1 MVRFMNPFKQS
12 LMDRMI
18 QLFVIILLLV
28 HYSNPAIAI
37 DQNSHDNLKIVND
50 AFVIIE
56 NDYLEPV
63 DSQKLIQGALNGML
77 QSLDPHSAYLS
88 ADMYKELV
96 AETEGSFGGIGLEL
110 AVVNDIL
117 TVISPI
123 EGTPAH
129 KAGIRAGDQIIK
141 IDDISTQGLSIA
153 DLTGKLRGPEGTKV
167 KITIMRKGLTK
178 PRDFIVT
185 RAIINVRSVSYSSL
199 EHNIGYIRISH
210 FQAKTSDELKQAYS
224 ELAKRSKPLTGLILD
239 LRNNPGGLLEQSLS
253 VSEFFLK
260 EGSPIVS
267 IKGRD
272 AIEEVTFT
280 AEADGEKPTC
290 PIIILI
296 NEGSASAAE
305 IVTGALQDNGRAVVL
320 GIRTFGKGSVQGVIP
335 FEDGSAMMLT
345 VARYY
350 TPKGRSIQAE
360 GIVPDIKVE
369 FVEPAEQEETQMT
382 VREKDLEGHI
392 KSDEEHGVAQESIQA
407 KRDLDAMKDNQL
419 KSAIELLNS
428 WEILRHMEKK

>member
-1 MVRFMNPFKQS
+1 MTPFKQS

-18 QLFVIILLLV
+18 QLFVVILLLT
-28 HYSNPAIAI
+28 HYSNPAAAI
-37 DQNSHDNLKIVND
+37 DQSSYDNLKIFNE

-56 NDYLEPV
+56 KNYLEPV
-63 DSQKLIQGALNGML
+63 DSKKLVQGALNSVL
-77 QSLDPHSAYLS
+77 QSLDPHSAYLT
-88 ADMYKELV
+88 ADMYKELE
-96 AETEGSFGGIGLEL
+96 AETEGSFGGVGLEL
-110 AVVNDIL
+110 AVVNDVL

-141 IDDISTQGLSIA
+141 IDDISTKGLSIA
-153 DLTGKLRGPEGTKV
+153 DLTVKLRGPEGTKV

-178 PRDFIVT
+178 PRDLIVT
-185 RAIINVRSVSYSSL
+185 RAIINVRSVSYSNL
-199 EHNIGYIRISH
+199 EHNIGYIRISL
-210 FQAKTSDELKQAYS
+210 FQAKTTDELKKAYS
-224 ELAKRSKPLTGLILD
+224 DLAKRLKPLTGLILD

-260 EGSPIVS
+260 EGSSIVS
-267 IKGRD
+267 IKGREASD
-272 AIEEVTFT
+272 EVTFT

-305 IVTGALQDNGRAVVL
+305 IVTGALQDNGRAVTL

-345 VARYY
+345 VATYY

-360 GIVPDIKVE
+360 GIAPDIEVE
-369 FVEPAEQEETQMT
+369 FVEPAEQGETQLT

-392 KSDEEHGVAQESIQA
+392 KGHEEHGAAQGSIQA
-407 KRDLDAMKDNQL
+407 KGDLDPMKDSQL
-419 KSAIELLNS
+419 KSAIELLKS
-428 WEILRHMEKK
+428 WEILRSMEKK

>member
-1 MVRFMNPFKQS
+1 MVRFMTPFKQS

-18 QLFVIILLLV
+18 QLFVVIFLLM
-28 HYSNPAIAI
+28 HYSNPAVAI
-37 DQNSHDNLKIVND
+37 DQNPYDNLKIFNE
-50 AFVIIE
+50 ALVIIE
-56 NDYLEPV
+56 KDYLEPV
-63 DSQKLIQGALNGML
+63 DSKKLVQGALNSML
-77 QSLDPHSAYLS
+77 QSLDPHSAYLT
-88 ADMYKELV
+88 ADMYKELE
-96 AETEGSFGGIGLEL
+96 AETKGSFGGIGLEL
-110 AVVNDIL
+110 AVLNDVL
-117 TVISPI
+117 TVISPV
-123 EGTPAH
+123 EGAPAY

-141 IDDISTQGLSIA
+141 IDDKSIKGLSIV

-167 KITIMRKGLTK
+167 KITIMRKSFTK

-185 RAIINVRSVSYSSL
+185 RAIINIRSVSYSNL
-199 EHNIGYIRISH
+199 EHYIGYIRISH
-210 FQAKTSDELKQAYS
+210 FQAKTTDELKQAYS
-224 ELAKRSKPLTGLILD
+224 DLAKRSKPLTGLILD
-239 LRNNPGGLLEQSLS
+239 LRNNPGGLVEQALS

-260 EGSPIVS
+260 EGSSIVS

-272 AIEEVTFT
+272 ASDEVTFT

-305 IVTGALQDNGRAVVL
+305 IVTGALQDNGRAVIL

-360 GIVPDIKVE
+360 GITPDIKVE
-369 FVEPAEQEETQMT
+369 FAEPAEQGETQLT
-382 VREKDLEGHI
+382 AREKDLEGHI
-392 KSDEEHGVAQESIQA
+392 KGDEEHGAAQGSIQA
-407 KRDLDAMKDNQL
+407 KGDLDAMKDNQL
-419 KSAIELLNS
+419 KSAVELLKS
-428 WEILRHMEKK
+428 WEILRHIERK

>member
-1 MVRFMNPFKQS
+1 MTPFKKS
-12 LMDRMI
+12 LIDRLV
-18 QLFVIILLLV
+18 QLFVVILLLM
-28 HYSNPAIAI
+28 HHGNPAVAI
-37 DQNSHDNLKIVND
+37 DQNPYDNLKIFNE

-56 NDYLEPV
+56 KNYLEPV
-63 DSQKLIQGALNGML
+63 DSQKLVRGALNSML
-77 QSLDPHSAYLS
+77 QSLDPHSAYLT
-88 ADMYKELV
+88 ADMYKELE
-96 AETEGSFGGIGLEL
+96 AEVEGSFGGIGLEL
-110 AVVNDIL
+110 AVVNDVL

-123 EGTPAH
+123 DGTPAY

-141 IDDISTQGLSIA
+141 INDISTKGLSIA
-153 DLTGKLRGPEGTKV
+153 DLTVKLRGPEGTKV
-167 KITIMRKGLTK
+167 KIAIMRKGLTK

-185 RAIINVRSVSYSSL
+185 RAIINIQSVSHSTL

-210 FQAKTSDELKQAYS
+210 FQAKTTDELKQAYS
-224 ELAKRSKPLTGLILD
+224 DLAKRSKSLTGLILD
-239 LRNNPGGLLEQSLS
+239 LRNNPGGLLEQALS

-260 EGSPIVS
+260 EGSSIVS

-272 AIEEVTFT
+272 ASAEETFT

-290 PIIILI
+290 PIILLA

-305 IVTGALQDNGRAVVL
+305 IVTGALQDNGRAVIL
-320 GIRTFGKGSVQGVIP
+320 GSRTFGKGSVQGVIP
-335 FEDGSAMMLT
+335 FEDGSAMILT

-360 GIVPDIKVE
+360 GIIPDVKVE
-369 FVEPAEQEETQMT
+369 FAEPVEKGEIQLTF
-382 VREKDLEGHI
+382 REKDLEGHI
-392 KSDEEHGVAQESIQA
+392 KGDEEHGAAQGPIQA

-419 KSAIELLNS
+419 KSAIELLKS

>member
-1 MVRFMNPFKQS
+1 MTPFKQS

-18 QLFVIILLLV
+18 QLFVVILLLT
-28 HYSNPAIAI
+28 HYSNPAAAI
-37 DQNSHDNLKIVND
+37 DQSSYDNLKIFNE

-56 NDYLEPV
+56 KNYLEPV
-63 DSQKLIQGALNGML
+63 DSKKLVQGALNSVL
-77 QSLDPHSAYLS
+77 QSLDPHSAYLT
-88 ADMYKELV
+88 ADMYKELE
-96 AETEGSFGGIGLEL
+96 AETEGSFGGVGLEL
-110 AVVNDIL
+110 AVVNDVL

-141 IDDISTQGLSIA
+141 IDDISTKGLSIA
-153 DLTGKLRGPEGTKV
+153 DLTVKLRGPEGTKV

-178 PRDFIVT
+178 PRDLIVT
-185 RAIINVRSVSYSSL
+185 RAIINVRSVSYSNL
-199 EHNIGYIRISH
+199 EHNIGYIRISL
-210 FQAKTSDELKQAYS
+210 FQAKTTDELKQAYS
-224 ELAKRSKPLTGLILD
+224 DLSKRLKPLTGLILD

-260 EGSPIVS
+260 EGSAIVS

-272 AIEEVTFT
+272 ASDEVTFT

-305 IVTGALQDNGRAVVL
+305 IVTGALQDNGRAVIL

-360 GIVPDIKVE
+360 GIAPDIKVE
-369 FVEPAEQEETQMT
+369 FVEPAEQGETQLT

-392 KSDEEHGVAQESIQA
+392 KGHEEHGAAQGAIQA
-407 KRDLDAMKDNQL
+407 KGDLDPMKDSQL
-419 KSAIELLNS
+419 KSAIELLKS
-428 WEILRHMEKK
+428 WEILGRMEKK

>member
-12 LMDRMI
+12 LMSRMI
-18 QLFVIILLLV
+18 QLLVVILLLM
-28 HYSNPAIAI
+28 HYSNPAAAI
-37 DQNSHDNLKIVND
+37 DQNPHDNLKILNE
-50 AFVIIE
+50 AFIIIE
-56 NDYLEPV
+56 DNYLEPV
-63 DSQKLIQGALNGML
+63 DSQKLVQGALNGML
-77 QSLDPHSAYLS
+77 QSLDPHSAYLT
-88 ADMYKELV
+88 ADMYKELE

-110 AVVNDIL
+110 AVLNDVL

-123 EGTPAH
+123 EGAPAY

-141 IDDISTQGLSIA
+141 IDDKSIKGLFIA
-153 DLTGKLRGPEGTKV
+153 ELVSKLRGPEGTKV
-167 KITIMRKGLTK
+167 KITIMRKGFTK

-185 RAIINVRSVSYSSL
+185 RAIINIQSVSYSSL

-210 FQAKTSDELKQAYS
+210 FQAKTTEELKQAYS
-224 ELAKRSKPLTGLILD
+224 DLLKRSKPLTGLIVD
-239 LRNNPGGLLEQSLS
+239 LRNNPGGLLEQALS

-260 EGSPIVS
+260 EGSTIVS

-272 AIEEVTFT
+272 ASDEVTFT

-290 PIIILI
+290 PIVLLI
-296 NEGSASAAE
+296 NGGSASAAE

-360 GIVPDIKVE
+360 GITPDIKVE
-369 FVEPAEQEETQMT
+369 FAEPAEKAETQLPA
-382 VREKDLEGHI
+382 REKDLEGHI
-392 KSDEEHGVAQESIQA
+392 KGDEENGATQGSIQA
-407 KRDLDAMKDNQL
+407 KGALDAMKDNQL
-419 KSAIELLNS
+419 KSAIELLKS
-428 WEILRHMEKK
+428 WEILRHMETE

>member
-1 MVRFMNPFKQS
+1 MVRFMTPFKQS

-18 QLFVIILLLV
+18 QLFVVIFLLM
-28 HYSNPAIAI
+28 HYSNPAVAI
-37 DQNSHDNLKIVND
+37 DQNPYDNLKIFNE
-50 AFVIIE
+50 ALVIIE
-56 NDYLEPV
+56 KDYLEPV
-63 DSQKLIQGALNGML
+63 DSKKLVQGALNSML
-77 QSLDPHSAYLS
+77 QSLDPHSAYLT
-88 ADMYKELV
+88 ADMYKELE
-96 AETEGSFGGIGLEL
+96 AETKGSFGGIGLEL
-110 AVVNDIL
+110 AVLNDVL
-117 TVISPI
+117 TVISPV
-123 EGTPAH
+123 EGAPAY

-141 IDDISTQGLSIA
+141 IDDKSIKGLSIV

-167 KITIMRKGLTK
+167 KITIMRKSFTK

-185 RAIINVRSVSYSSL
+185 RAIINIRSVSYSNL
-199 EHNIGYIRISH
+199 EHYIGYIRISH
-210 FQAKTSDELKQAYS
+210 FQAKTTDELKQAYS
-224 ELAKRSKPLTGLILD
+224 DLAKRSKPLTGLILD

-260 EGSPIVS
+260 EGSSIVS
-267 IKGRD
+267 IKRRD
-272 AIEEVTFT
+272 ASDEVTFT

-305 IVTGALQDNGRAVVL
+305 IVTGALQDNGRAVIL

-360 GIVPDIKVE
+360 GITPDIKVE
-369 FVEPAEQEETQMT
+369 FAEPAEQGETQLT
-382 VREKDLEGHI
+382 AREKDLEGHI
-392 KSDEEHGVAQESIQA
+392 KGDEEHGAAQGSIQA
-407 KRDLDAMKDNQL
+407 KGDLDAMKDNQL
-419 KSAIELLNS
+419 KSAVELLKS

>member
-1 MVRFMNPFKQS
+1 MNPFKQS

>member
-1 MVRFMNPFKQS
+1 MTPFKQS

-18 QLFVIILLLV
+18 QLFVVILLLT
-28 HYSNPAIAI
+28 HYSNPAAAI
-37 DQNSHDNLKIVND
+37 DQSSYDNLKIFNE

-56 NDYLEPV
+56 KNYLEPV
-63 DSQKLIQGALNGML
+63 DSKKLVQGALNSVL
-77 QSLDPHSAYLS
+77 QSLDPHSAYLT
-88 ADMYKELV
+88 ADMYKELE
-96 AETEGSFGGIGLEL
+96 AETEGSFGGVGLEL
-110 AVVNDIL
+110 AVVNDVL

-129 KAGIRAGDQIIK
+129 KAGIRAGDQIIQ
-141 IDDISTQGLSIA
+141 IDGISTKGLSIA
-153 DLTGKLRGPEGTKV
+153 DLTVKLRGPEGTKV

-178 PRDFIVT
+178 PRDLIVT
-185 RAIINVRSVSYSSL
+185 RAIINVRSVSYSNL
-199 EHNIGYIRISH
+199 EHNIGYIRISL
-210 FQAKTSDELKQAYS
+210 FQAKTTDELKKAYS
-224 ELAKRSKPLTGLILD
+224 DLAKRLKPLTGLILD

-260 EGSPIVS
+260 EGSSIVS
-267 IKGRD
+267 IKGREASD
-272 AIEEVTFT
+272 EVTFT

-305 IVTGALQDNGRAVVL
+305 IVTGALQDNGRAVTL

-345 VARYY
+345 VATYY

-360 GIVPDIKVE
+360 GIAPDIKVE
-369 FVEPAEQEETQMT
+369 FVEPAEQGETQLT

-392 KSDEEHGVAQESIQA
+392 KGHEEHGAAQGAIQA
-407 KRDLDAMKDNQL
+407 KGDLDPMKDSQL
-419 KSAIELLNS
+419 KSAIELLKS
-428 WEILRHMEKK
+428 WEILGRMEKK

>member
-1 MVRFMNPFKQS
+1 N
-12 LMDRMI
+12 
-18 QLFVIILLLV
+18 
-28 HYSNPAIAI
+28 
-37 DQNSHDNLKIVND
+37 
-50 AFVIIE
+50 
-56 NDYLEPV
+56 YLEPV
-63 DSQKLIQGALNGML
+63 DSKKLVQGALNSVL
-77 QSLDPHSAYLS
+77 QSLDPHSAYLT
-88 ADMYKELV
+88 ADMYKELE
-96 AETEGSFGGIGLEL
+96 AETEGSFGGVGLEL
-110 AVVNDIL
+110 AVVNDVL

-141 IDDISTQGLSIA
+141 IDGISTKGLSIV

-178 PRDFIVT
+178 PRDLIVT
-185 RAIINVRSVSYSSL
+185 RAIINVRSVSYSNL
-199 EHNIGYIRISH
+199 EHNIGYIRISL
-210 FQAKTSDELKQAYS
+210 FQAKTTDELKKAYS
-224 ELAKRSKPLTGLILD
+224 DLAKRLKPLTGLILD

-260 EGSPIVS
+260 EGSSIVS
-267 IKGRD
+267 IKGREASD
-272 AIEEVTFT
+272 EVTFT

-305 IVTGALQDNGRAVVL
+305 IVTGALQDNGRAVTL

-345 VARYY
+345 VATYY

-360 GIVPDIKVE
+360 GIAPDIKVE
-369 FVEPAEQEETQMT
+369 FVEPAEQGETPLT

-392 KSDEEHGVAQESIQA
+392 KGHEEHGAAQGAIQA
-407 KRDLDAMKDNQL
+407 KGDLDPMKDSQL
-419 KSAIELLNS
+419 KSAIELLKS
-428 WEILRHMEKK
+428 WEILGRMEKK

>member
-1 MVRFMNPFKQS
+1 MTPFKQS

-18 QLFVIILLLV
+18 QLFVVILLLT
-28 HYSNPAIAI
+28 HYSNPAAAI
-37 DQNSHDNLKIVND
+37 DQSSYDNLKIFNE

-56 NDYLEPV
+56 KNYLEPV
-63 DSQKLIQGALNGML
+63 DSKKLVQGALNSVL
-77 QSLDPHSAYLS
+77 QSLDPHSAYLT

-110 AVVNDIL
+110 AVVNDVL

-129 KAGIRAGDQIIK
+129 KAGMRAGDQIIQ
-141 IDDISTQGLSIA
+141 IDGISTKGLSIA
-153 DLTGKLRGPEGTKV
+153 DLTVKLRGPEGTKV

-178 PRDFIVT
+178 PRDLIVT
-185 RAIINVRSVSYSSL
+185 RAIINVRSVSYSNL
-199 EHNIGYIRISH
+199 EHNIGYIRISL
-210 FQAKTSDELKQAYS
+210 FQAKTTDELKQAYS
-224 ELAKRSKPLTGLILD
+224 DLSKRLKPLTGLILD

-260 EGSPIVS
+260 EGSSIVS
-267 IKGRD
+267 IKGREASD
-272 AIEEVTFT
+272 EVTFT

-305 IVTGALQDNGRAVVL
+305 IVTGALQDNGRAVTL

-345 VARYY
+345 VATYY

-360 GIVPDIKVE
+360 GIAPDIKVE
-369 FVEPAEQEETQMT
+369 FVEPAEQGETQLT

-392 KSDEEHGVAQESIQA
+392 KGHEEHGAAQGAIQA
-407 KRDLDAMKDNQL
+407 KGDLDPMKDSQL
-419 KSAIELLNS
+419 KSAIELLKS
-428 WEILRHMEKK
+428 WEILGRMEKK